1 MRRLLNIAFLLA
13 VIPLL
18 GYGQLSPEENSLVKA
33 RFLNSQGKFEE
44 AMKIAGER
52 EIQNSTTLI
61 WKIVEAEAAL
71 GMGNPD
77 QAAAILVPFARDNEP
92 DLLYQVA
99 RYFALAGNAKESCHF
114 LSQHLASP
122 GHLPARSIKTDKAFE
137 GLQDTREWIRLWQ
150 NEWYND
156 LENSLEEIKYL
167 ITEDQLEEAKTKL
180 EQLSASNQGS
190 SEISFLR
197 GKILLLEGKT
207 REAVDL
213 LRNAIIGGRKDKHL
227 LIQMSGFF
235 REKDF
240 PDLELQT
247 LNQLVLID
255 PTNPD
260 YLIQRAL
267 LRMNSAKGNTTIPDL
282 TLLEG
287 LGITNAELDY
297 QAGIRLVDQSPDKAD
312 QLLSRAIDQGTLDS
326 RYYLSRGLLRCEHS
340 RTDEGLADLAMSL
353 DINPKQPELYLKR
366 GEIRRLEGDQEG
378 ACYDWRKA
386 LEMGSTKAAD
396 LMAKYCR

>member
-1 MRRLLNIAFLLA
+1 
-13 VIPLL
+13 
-18 GYGQLSPEENSLVKA
+18 
-33 RFLNSQGKFEE
+33 
-44 AMKIAGER
+44 
-52 EIQNSTTLI
+52 
-61 WKIVEAEAAL
+61 
-71 GMGNPD
+71 
-77 QAAAILVPFARDNEP
+77 
-92 DLLYQVA
+92 
-99 RYFALAGNAKESCHF
+99 
-114 LSQHLASP
+114 
-122 GHLPARSIKTDKAFE
+122 
-137 GLQDTREWIRLWQ
+137 
-150 NEWYND
+150 
-156 LENSLEEIKYL
+156 LEEIKYL

-235 REKDF
+235 REKDI